1 MVVRQEKKNRKKYM
15 GTRHWGVGNIKNARG
30 KGSRGGVGNA
40 GSRKQNF
47 TYMTAK
53 EPWMLSKKGF
63 TPWDQ
68 KQRKEITLR
77 EIDLMLKNSKDEKA
91 TIELGGYKV
100 LSNGTIS
107 RPVVVK
113 AYGFSKQAA
122 EKIKSAGGE
131 AVVI

>member
-1 MVVRQEKKNRKKYM
+1 MVVRHEKKNRKFL
-15 GTRHWGVGNIKNARG
+15 GTRRWGAGNIKNARG

-53 EPWMLSKKGF
+53 TPELLRRKGF

-68 KQRKEITLR
+68 KKSKEITLR
-77 EIDLMLKNSKDEKA
+77 DIDRMAKESKDERVV
-91 TIELGGYKV
+91 IELKNCKV

-113 AYGFSKQAA
+113 ASGFSKQAI
-122 EKIKSAGGE
+122 EKIKGAGGE